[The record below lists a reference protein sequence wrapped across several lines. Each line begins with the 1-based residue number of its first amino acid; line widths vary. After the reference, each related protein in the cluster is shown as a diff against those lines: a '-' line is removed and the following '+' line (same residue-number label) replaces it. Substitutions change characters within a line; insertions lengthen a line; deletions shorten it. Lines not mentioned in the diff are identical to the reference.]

1 MEGDRPKEK
10 CGIFGVYG
18 KGFEAS
24 RLIYFGLFA
33 LQHRGQESSGISVSD
48 GKSIRT
54 SKGEGLV
61 VHVYSEKGLKNL
73 RGYLGIGHN
82 RYSTSGGT
90 DVKHAQPVVDKKM
103 SLALVHNGNLPQT
116 KALENFL
123 DGKVPTKGLND
134 SELVHACIKYFMQK
148 GLSLEKA
155 IEKSYP
161 LFTGAFCFL
170 VLTKDKI
177 AALRDSYGIRPLS
190 IGKINGG
197 FMFASETCAFDLV
210 GASFIRD
217 VRPGE
222 LVVIDSKGLHSK
234 QVMKGRQNLDIFEF
248 VYFARPDSSLLG
260 KKVNEVRRNLGI
272 NLAKE
277 YPVKADVVIPVPDS
291 AIPAAL
297 GFSKESGIPFDHG
310 LIKNRYVHRTFIR
323 PDQHQRDKDVQMKL
337 NPLPEVIKG
346 KSVVVIDDSIVRG
359 TTQSKIVKMLRK
371 AGARQVHVR
380 ISSPPNRF
388 PDFYGIDTP
397 YQKNLIAA
405 TKSIDEIRKF
415 IGANSLAYLS
425 YEGLIKST
433 GLSEKLFC
441 TSCFSGNYPI
451 DIGERKKDIEYKA
464 SKSSS

>member
-1 MEGDRPKEK
+1 MEGDYPKEK
-10 CGIFGVYG
+10 CGIFALYG
-18 KGFEAS
+18 KGFEAA

-48 GKSIRT
+48 GKEIKT
-54 SKGEGLV
+54 HKGEGLV
-61 VHVYSEKGLKNL
+61 VHVYSEKILENLK
-73 RGYLGIGHN
+73 GYLGIGHN

-90 DVKHAQPVVDKKM
+90 DVKHIQPVVDKEKTL
-103 SLALVHNGNLPQT
+103 SLVHNGNLPQT
-116 KALENFL
+116 KALEEFL
-123 DGKVPTKGLND
+123 RGKINTDDLND
-134 SELVHACIKYFMQK
+134 SELVHACIKYYIKK

-155 IEKSYP
+155 LEKSYP

-170 VLTKDKI
+170 ILTKDKI

-197 FMFASETCAFDLV
+197 YVFASETCAFDLV
-210 GASFIRD
+210 GASFVRD
-217 VRPGE
+217 VKPGE

-234 QVMKGRQNLDIFEF
+234 QIIKGRQNLDIFEF
-248 VYFARPDSSLLG
+248 VYFARPDSTLLG
-260 KKVNEVRRNLGI
+260 KKVNEVRRNLGV

-277 YPVKADVVIPVPDS
+277 HPVKADVVIPVPDS

-297 GFSKESGIPFDHG
+297 GFAQESGIAFDHG

-371 AGARQVHVR
+371 AGAKKVHVR

-405 TKSIDEIRKF
+405 TKSIEEIREF
-415 IGANSLAYLS
+415 IGADSLAYLS
-425 YEGLIKST
+425 YEGLIRST
-433 GLSEKLFC
+433 GLPEDSFC

-451 DIGERKKDIEYKA
+451 EIGDRRKDIEYKP
-464 SKSSS
+464 